1 MNEPLSIIHG
11 RHAKSAVEKTAKIIF
26 TVCAFFAILAVFSI
40 TLYMIING
48 TPALFQVGLGEI
60 LFGTVWEPTAED
72 PAFGILFIILTSIIG
87 TALAILIGVPI
98 GVLTAVFLAE
108 VAPKKLASIV
118 KPAVELLAGIPSV
131 IYGLLGIMIL
141 NPLMYKLEL
150 AIFRDSETHQFTGG
164 ANLISAVIV
173 LAIMILP
180 TVINIS
186 ESALKAV
193 PAQYKSASLALGAS
207 HIQTI
212 FKVMLPAAKS
222 GIITAIV
229 LGVGRAI
236 GEAMAITLV
245 SGSSVNFPLPFNS
258 VRFLTTAIV
267 SEMGYASGLH
277 RQVLFTIGL
286 VLFVFIMIINV
297 GLTSI
302 LKAGDPEV
310 KEKKKAAKLAK
321 EAEQNEPDRK
331 EAVTL

>member
-11 RHAKSAVEKTAKIIF
+11 KHAKSAVEKTAKVIF

-40 TLYMIING
+40 TLYMIVNG
-48 TPALFQVGLGEI
+48 TPAIFQVGLGEI
-60 LFGTVWEPTAED
+60 LFGTVWEPTAEE
-72 PAFGILFIILTSIIG
+72 PAFGILFIILTSIVG
-87 TALAILIGVPI
+87 TFLAILIGVPI

-108 VAPKKLASIV
+108 VAPKKLA
-118 KPAVELLAGIPSV
+118 LLAGIPSV

-141 NPLMYKLEL
+141 TPLMYKLEL
-150 AIFRDSETHQFTGG
+150 AIFKGSETHQFTGG

-193 PAQYKSASLALGAS
+193 PPQYKSASLALGAS

-212 FKVMLPAAKS
+212 FKVMIPAAKS
-222 GIITAIV
+222 GIVTAIV

-286 VLFVFIMIINV
+286 VLFAFIMVINV
-297 GLTSI
+297 CLTNI
-302 LKAGDPEV
+302 LKSGDPEAQ
-310 KEKKKAAKLAK
+310 EKKRAAKLAK
-321 EAEQNEPDRK
+321 EAAKHAPEKSEAERK
-331 EAVTL
+331 EAVSL